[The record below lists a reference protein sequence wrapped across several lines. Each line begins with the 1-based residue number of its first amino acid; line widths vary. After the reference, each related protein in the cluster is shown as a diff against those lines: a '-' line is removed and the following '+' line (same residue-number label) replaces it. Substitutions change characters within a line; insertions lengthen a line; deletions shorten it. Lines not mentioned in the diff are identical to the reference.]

1 MYASDGSSTV
11 FNASLGFQAQ
21 GTADFSNN
29 SDTGYLSTGQANLNS
44 SSQMQSYY
52 EQADVRQQNLN
63 GSKSKK
69 HLNVTNYN
77 VIQGHKQV
85 PPQPSVISATHQG

>member
-1 MYASDGSSTV
+1 MDQSLKYGGKLMHQKMTKQGHVQQFNHRNQPMANTNQDLQLQQMYASDGSSTV

-52 EQADVRQQNLN
+52 E
-63 GSKSKK
+63 
-69 HLNVTNYN
+69 
-77 VIQGHKQV
+77 
-85 PPQPSVISATHQG
+85 